1 MLSAGLESLLDS
13 PGAAVLELYPGLP
26 GSVSTE
32 LMAVPGPA
40 LGLGAQPEGSGP
52 VLTHR
57 DAPWTSGAGNFCQ
70 NTEDLGD
77 VLEVVSHRPAE
88 SLPEEL
94 LQPGDLE
101 GNENSKKR
109 HFRKVDCSSDGCQKE
124 DEEAQGAEDHHAE
137 GSAFTPGETCS
148 KQEDLPFAQQEAKPS
163 RAHYTEVAGSLR
175 STEENQANVQ
185 VTAETLP
192 KLPEE
197 VQGMKAD
204 GTRMFSKAG
213 YRSDRVRKGLPAESK
228 ECPDVDTVLAR
239 AGVTQTSILDFLE
252 PFRVLNVGAATHHPQ
267 ETDDCTGLEAH
278 TATRAGG
285 SGVSALETE
294 EEKLPTRNPVN
305 EFSASLAHCQTCQQ
319 DEEHDARDFCKG
331 AVPRQ
336 NDSCG
341 LSSAG
346 SCRTSSTA
354 SSGVFCPVLKSSSCL
369 DFRNMPVENSSAAV
383 HGIIN
388 EPPPEYLPQHVERHT
403 RYDHGTGFVGSR
415 SSTSVPVEQIPAVRN
430 KGLSSAKTDPREF
443 SAGIGKSYSSQFG
456 ESAEVRRKIAVGDNM
471 EVWSRPEAP
480 QGVEHC
486 HSSVFSSAASFPEEF
501 SKEKFQRV
509 PSEAEKLKKDQ
520 WQFSLSDL
528 CKDGIKENS
537 LLMETGNIAS
547 RGTGERD
554 TSSYNTSKKIP
565 PPRHHSC
572 LDLSSKQE
580 KDPPKAQLL
589 AKDSESNTT
598 SDGLAGGVAE
608 AAEADGSDSLST
620 GKETHLFYTLNVNL
634 PPILQKSREPHH
646 NECPCTANEVSH
658 RDKGWDNL
666 SGKETVGA
674 SGTTGEQVTAVLLH
688 KDKFKSSVS
697 SRTFYDPNMAHR
709 VSQKDMESAGNLQRV
724 GTGLENEHYYT
735 QHCSNHGMKDQSPA
749 ASASC
754 IVSGSARVG
763 EVFLNSHSVDVDK
776 KIEEHGNSGGE
787 SSTGYNSQEAAI
799 SPEARIPLACGSPPC
814 EDDWGYRAVALHGR
828 NDIPIGKPRFCSA
841 YTAEKSAATLAR
853 DEISNKNMKVV
864 KLFDVCE
871 VAQGSEVVCD
881 RDEAKEQKG
890 ACASQREQCDGTRTV
905 ASPNAPEG
913 NQGNQSSEQLLARYL
928 DKTTCAHSFGF
939 RSSLGTQE
947 QGEVPSLPAD
957 PSDCSTSGCAACP
970 APASGSIPAQRASHR
985 EPTLCPRENRG
996 HGCPRELGGPGPGR
1010 ELCSETSP
1018 HQAKPGLQTTD
1029 SSEEES
1035 ESGSSVGD
1043 EVVLKAGADLPLLM
1057 HRYTRED
1064 RLGGTLQENVE
1075 NLDSVIGVGNKDCS
1089 GYVGSIN
1096 DLTEEKTIKPKEQ
1109 EDDCETG
1116 REGTPEEQTGK
1127 ELLCSS
1133 ESEARGSQH
1142 CCTKPAQEKAELVFA
1157 GNKTQPSLPKMKSL
1171 VEDQENTVS
1180 AQFLPISS
1188 IHGTSMLYNPENTN
1202 ELSDTEHRE
1211 SLSIKP
1217 VLNNTCPQVISE
1229 PGKETSAPKAV
1240 GPSHSGKFDI
1250 QEPFNKTQVD
1260 SETQSAL
1267 SCGISLPEKE
1277 QLCMSPENEQ
1287 RENCEP
1293 SAAKVFS
1300 KDSSMT
1306 KIVSVTISVKRKC
1319 SNIEIPSSENEMAAG
1334 SLTGAKS
1341 SRVCAHSKESLKG
1354 EGHCSPTDMDGTSP
1368 KSPPCEEKFKN
1379 TSEPENTNELSD
1391 TEHRESLSIK
1401 PLLSNTCPQ
1410 VMSEPGKET
1419 SAPRAVGPSHSGK
1432 FDIQE
1437 PFNKTQVDSET
1448 QSAVSC
1454 GITLPEK
1461 ETCMSPENEQR
1472 ENLFSDKK
1480 FSKDSSMTKI
1490 LSVII
1495 SVKRKCSNIEIP
1507 SSENEMAAGSL
1518 TGAKSSRVCAHSKES
1533 LKGEGHCSPTDMDG
1547 TSPKSPPCEEKF
1559 KNTCV
1564 EEKLGEEIAPRKK
1577 LLRSHPWA
1585 SLEDSKESGG
1595 KIVPL
1600 GAENHGKVLEEIPR
1614 SNLNYVSN
1622 ERSGDGELPNVAGTR
1637 VLSAALQDCQA
1648 VSEAGASPGLQGDP
1662 PATLPPPLSSP
1673 SARGTGPCPGWG
1685 VCRAARVPYRSAAR
1699 STEQQTGG
1707 NGAPGHSSSS
1717 CALPGE
1723 RGFRFKETP
1732 PNRGASSN

>member
-1287 RENCEP
+1287 REN
-1293 SAAKVFS
+1293 
-1300 KDSSMT
+1300 
-1306 KIVSVTISVKRKC
+1306 
-1319 SNIEIPSSENEMAAG
+1319 
-1334 SLTGAKS
+1334 
-1341 SRVCAHSKESLKG
+1341 
-1354 EGHCSPTDMDGTSP
+1354 
-1368 KSPPCEEKFKN
+1368 
-1379 TSEPENTNELSD
+1379 
-1391 TEHRESLSIK
+1391 
-1401 PLLSNTCPQ
+1401 
-1410 VMSEPGKET
+1410 
-1419 SAPRAVGPSHSGK
+1419 
-1432 FDIQE
+1432 
-1437 PFNKTQVDSET
+1437 
-1448 QSAVSC
+1448 
-1454 GITLPEK
+1454 
-1461 ETCMSPENEQR
+1461 
-1472 ENLFSDKK
+1472 LFSDKK